1 MLVHSILCMFTPLPS
16 VSQHALASSTH
27 KGRGFLLRSGCS
39 LNHFGDFLLQWA
51 AKLHSLSTG
60 ENGLPG
66 SFDVCWRGR
75 KSLRCAIE
83 GSRIELCAV
92 EGSLVSNNMCAGG
105 KGRELHVHWREKRM
119 DRCVLEGKSG
129 QTEGRPLQR
138 TSKTGNWTSLPGST
152 HLLMR
157 FPSST
162 HLFGEFQL
170 WIARMDDYKTFPAFL
185 LNRTVEIA
193 DCFKLFY
200 RFLNDTVLLANS

>member
-1 MLVHSILCMFTPLPS
+1 MLVHSILCMLTPLPS

-51 AKLHSLSTG
+51 ARLHSLSTG

-66 SFDVCWRGR
+66 SFDVCWREK

-92 EGSLVSNNMCAGG
+92 EGSLVSNMCAGG
-105 KGRELHVHWREKRM
+105 KGSELHVHWREKRM

-129 QTEGRPLQR
+129 QTEGRPPPAHIKNRKLDKPSRQH
-138 TSKTGNWTSLPGST
+138 TS
-152 HLLMR
+152 
-157 FPSST
+157 F
-162 HLFGEFQL
+162 
-170 WIARMDDYKTFPAFL
+170 
-185 LNRTVEIA
+185 
-193 DCFKLFY
+193 
-200 RFLNDTVLLANS
+200 

>member
-1 MLVHSILCMFTPLPS
+1 MLVHSILCMLTPLQG

-39 LNHFGDFLLQWA
+39 LNHFGDFLLQRA
-51 AKLHSLSTG
+51 ARLHSLSTG

-66 SFDVCWRGR
+66 SIDVCWREN

-92 EGSLVSNNMCAGG
+92 EGSLVSNMCAGG
-105 KGRELHVHWREKRM
+105 KVWANCGASPSSAHQKREIRQAFPAAHIF
-119 DRCVLEGKSG
+119 
-129 QTEGRPLQR
+129 
-138 TSKTGNWTSLPGST
+138 
-152 HLLMR
+152 LMQL
-157 FPSST
+157 PSST

-185 LNRTVEIA
+185 LN
-193 DCFKLFY
+193 
-200 RFLNDTVLLANS
+200 